1 MRALFFLLILSLSTL
16 SISSLAQET
25 NGILTL
31 DKALEIALENN
42 PALEASRA
50 SVDIMK
56 ARVQGAR
63 SDLFP
68 QIRSRFIYPFV
79 GTESGV
85 SLDQLIWDFGQTSN
99 IIKATKAQVKSSEY
113 DKEIGRAHV

>member
-1 MRALFFLLILSLSTL
+1 MRALFLLLILSISTL

-99 IIKATKAQVKSSEY
+99 IIKEPKSKLKSSE
-113 DKEIGRAHV
+113 